1 MSKRSRSCTINS
13 INKPFENQINEIYNN
28 YVEDK
33 LTPLYLLKEVVEK
46 NLKKVVTLSEEIGE
60 GIEDE
65 EEVESHQDESVNI
78 EISVNHK
85 LAILNE
91 FLTKKKLATVSRL
104 PEISRLSTASTTH
117 SNNAKLPK
125 LKTKVFSGQD
135 FTEQSLFY
143 ELFLEAIDKNHSLT
157 DIERMNY
164 LTKLLS
170 DEALM
175 IANGLKL
182 SNCNHHVALDL
193 LTERFGD
200 PQLLISEH
208 IGNFQTFV
216 R

>member
-1 MSKRSRSCTINS
+1 M
-13 INKPFENQINEIYNN
+13 
-28 YVEDK
+28 
-33 LTPLYLLKEVVEK
+33 KEVVEK
-46 NLKKVVTLSEEIGE
+46 NFKKVVTLSEEIGE

-65 EEVESHQDESVNI
+65 DEFAFHQDESVNI

-91 FLTKKKLATVSRL
+91 FITKKKLATVLRL

-135 FTEQSLFY
+135 STERSLFY

-175 IANGLKL
+175 IVKGLKL
-182 SNCNHHVALDL
+182 SNSNHHVALYL

-216 R
+216 Q

>member
-1 MSKRSRSCTINS
+1 M
-13 INKPFENQINEIYNN
+13 
-28 YVEDK
+28 
-33 LTPLYLLKEVVEK
+33 KEVVEK
-46 NLKKVVTLSEEIGE
+46 NFKKVVTLSEEIGE

-65 EEVESHQDESVNI
+65 DEFAFHQDESVNI
-78 EISVNHK
+78 EISVNDK

-91 FLTKKKLATVSRL
+91 FITKKKLATVLRL

-117 SNNAKLPK
+117 PNNAKLPK

-135 FTEQSLFY
+135 STERSLFY

-175 IANGLKL
+175 IVKGLKL
-182 SNCNHHVALDL
+182 SNSNHHVALDL

-208 IGNFQTFV
+208 TGNFQTFV
-216 R
+216 Q